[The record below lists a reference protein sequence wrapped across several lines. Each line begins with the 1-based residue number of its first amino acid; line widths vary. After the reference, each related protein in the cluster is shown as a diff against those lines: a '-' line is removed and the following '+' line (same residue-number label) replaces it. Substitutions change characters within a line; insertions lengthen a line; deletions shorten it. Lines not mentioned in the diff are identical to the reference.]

1 MNEEQSP
8 ILLVEDD
15 EPLVVILGRHLRAR
29 GYGVTAVESTE
40 DALAQLESG
49 LRPLVV
55 LLDINLP
62 GETGWTLARSE
73 SLRRAGSP
81 PIVVVSATRISPERL
96 HEYGIAGY
104 LPKPF
109 ALDTLMAIVERLTG
123 GAVTPAAGPVGDGG
137 IDAR

>member
-1 MNEEQSP
+1 MSEERSP

-15 EPLVVILGRHLRAR
+15 EPLVVILSRHLLAR
-29 GYGVTAVESTE
+29 GYGVRAVESAE
-40 DALAQLESG
+40 DALALLAGG
-49 LRPLVV
+49 LRPALV

-62 GETGWTLARSE
+62 GQTGWTLARSE

-81 PIVVVSATRISPERL
+81 PVVVVSATRISPERL
-96 HEYGIAGY
+96 HEHGIAGY

-109 ALDTLMAIVERLTG
+109 ALETLMATVERLAG
-123 GAVTPAAGPVGDGG
+123 GAVTPAAGVAGEGG

>member
-1 MNEEQSP
+1 MNREPSP

-15 EPLVVILGRHLRAR
+15 EPLVVILSRHLRAR
-29 GYGVTAVESTE
+29 GYGVTAVESAE

-49 LRPLVV
+49 LRPLLV

-62 GETGWTLARSE
+62 GETGWALARSE
-73 SLRRAGSP
+73 SLHRAGSP
-81 PIVVVSATRISPERL
+81 PVVVVSATRVGPERL

-109 ALDTLMAIVERLTG
+109 ALDTLMATVERLSG
-123 GAVTPAAGPVGDGG
+123 VAATPDAGIARERG